1 MNNIQC
7 SHIGRIKISKM
18 STLPKAIYRFN
29 AIPTKIPVIFFKEI
43 EQIILKFRETHT
55 LPKGKSN
62 IEKEEQTGRHH
73 IA

>member
-1 MNNIQC
+1 
-7 SHIGRIKISKM
+7 M